1 MSKCSFWK
9 KVILVLVVL
18 ILSSMEL
25 SAGSRDHNG
34 GFFLRLST
42 GAGYAQSEY
51 GDPSSIKLY
60 GAVGDVNIA
69 VGMAVL
75 PNMALHA
82 TMFGWASSDLAAE
95 IGGSSIDFPGDV
107 TLGSFGIGFTYYLM
121 PVNIYLSG
129 SVGFS
134 TLQLDILGAFS
145 GETDPGP
152 AFDVTLGKEWWV
164 GGAWGLGVAGGFG
177 YHSVPDKEVDENW
190 SGYSL
195 GIRFS
200 ATLN

>member
-121 PVNIYLSG
+121 PVNI
-129 SVGFS
+129 
-134 TLQLDILGAFS
+134 
-145 GETDPGP
+145 
-152 AFDVTLGKEWWV
+152 
-164 GGAWGLGVAGGFG
+164 
-177 YHSVPDKEVDENW
+177 
-190 SGYSL
+190 
-195 GIRFS
+195 
-200 ATLN
+200 